1 MFQIRSFCR
10 EYALFDSD
18 FDSEKPEFIQKNQ
31 NLFRIL
37 SKKMTVKAPA
47 HWTAHKQPQIICP
60 PPGRRDGNAQLQV
73 PGLAHPAAVVLFR
86 SGSTCSYWSL
96 SLLLQGSWS
105 KLTQRNTFSWTCSS
119 TNLRWRYSCGRNLFK
134 SVKHYGVFVF
144 GSLFVCLFV
153 QSINRSFNIWKSVLF
168 VCLCNLNIAR
178 MVGCNPSCWN
188 RPSPTAEQNENILRK
203 AWAISL
209 VVSLIASFRLDQ
221 IDQND

>member
-1 MFQIRSFCR
+1 MCFIFTYHVLFQIRTFVT
-10 EYALFDSD
+10 
-18 FDSEKPEFIQKNQ
+18 NQ
-31 NLFRIL
+31 ILSRICPFWLRKKQILLRIL

-119 TNLRWRYSCGRNLFK
+119 TNLK
-134 SVKHYGVFVF
+134 VF
-144 GSLFVCLFV
+144 LWKE
-153 QSINRSFNIWKSVLF
+153 SFQE
-168 VCLCNLNIAR
+168 C
-178 MVGCNPSCWN
+178 
-188 RPSPTAEQNENILRK
+188 NILWCFQMR
-203 AWAISL
+203 
-209 VVSLIASFRLDQ
+209 
-221 IDQND
+221 